1 MNFSSYFATPD
12 FQAFALHLLIS
23 IETPIHL
30 FATFCILFKT
40 PISMKSVKFQM
51 FNLHF
56 WSIGLDLGISLLTI
70 PYFLYPALAG
80 FPLGVLNFF
89 EVPVRCQAFLLGV
102 LIGLLGVSI
111 VTILEN
117 RYYLLF
123 GVRGHWWRHFRITFL
138 VLNYVI
144 ACVYFYPAYY
154 YVPDQKQALQ
164 EVFEMLPELPKEL
177 QTSKIFVLATDF
189 RFIVL
194 PVFFMSTLLLLESG
208 IFTFLI
214 YKNMSAQSKELSL
227 SPQTIKM
234 QKQFLRALNIQTCIP
249 LAILLIPLCYLVI
262 SRVFLIYNQVANNF
276 CFITIGAH
284 GLFSTLIMLYI
295 HIPYRNFCV
304 DKLCS
309 KVPGFKRRT
318 SRVVQLFGSL

>member
-1 MNFSSYFATPD
+1 
-12 FQAFALHLLIS
+12 
-23 IETPIHL
+23 
-30 FATFCILFKT
+30 
-40 PISMKSVKFQM
+40 
-51 FNLHF
+51 
-56 WSIGLDLGISLLTI
+56 
-70 PYFLYPALAG
+70 
-80 FPLGVLNFF
+80 
-89 EVPVRCQAFLLGV
+89 
-102 LIGLLGVSI
+102 
-111 VTILEN
+111 
-117 RYYLLF
+117 
-123 GVRGHWWRHFRITFL
+123 
-138 VLNYVI
+138 
-144 ACVYFYPAYY
+144 
-154 YVPDQKQALQ
+154 
-164 EVFEMLPELPKEL
+164 MLPELPKEL